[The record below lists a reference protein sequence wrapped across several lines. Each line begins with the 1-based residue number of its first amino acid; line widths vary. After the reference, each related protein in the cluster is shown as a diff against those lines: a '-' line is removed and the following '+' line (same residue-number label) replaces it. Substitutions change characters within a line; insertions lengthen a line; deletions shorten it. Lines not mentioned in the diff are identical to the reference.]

1 MRYSEIS
8 YVYNTAICSTEL
20 KNRQLTPKQL
30 DNLSIYNYTAVKS
43 KRGNRLLLIFT
54 EKHYLYNVSVVM
66 RPFLSSSKSYEL
78 VKVVRDFIKVEGLQG
93 NLSL

>member
-30 DNLSIYNYTAVKS
+30 DNLSRYKI
-43 KRGNRLLLIFT
+43 
-54 EKHYLYNVSVVM
+54 
-66 RPFLSSSKSYEL
+66 
-78 VKVVRDFIKVEGLQG
+78 IK
-93 NLSL
+93 